1 MCRNKRKNI
10 LKKNLILYIILFF
23 AASIFCSC
31 KSVKLP
37 ENVEKPLDYTDEDV
51 VKNEIKNITSLLE
64 TLPVKALW
72 RACILGD
79 EAVIKKCRE
88 AVENQLLLAIQ
99 EKRYYDAARFEK
111 SLASVGFKVDD
122 EEIKAA
128 LTSSDSAYDVPGF
141 TVDET
146 LLPQNIND
154 CINATVTVWVDK
166 GLKIKDGSGYADV
179 VIGSGFFID
188 KRGYLIT
195 NHHVIQDLVDPKY
208 EGFGRCYVKL
218 PSDME
223 TKIPAKI
230 IGYDSAVDIAL
241 LKIETR
247 PQFVFELG
255 SSSELAVGDKV
266 SAIGT
271 PIGLEG
277 TLTSGIIS
285 STDRKLNTIGN
296 VFQLD
301 AAVNSG
307 NSGGP
312 LIDENRKVQAIVFAG
327 MLQFQG
333 LNFAIPI
340 EYLRQLLPALY
351 EGGEVQHTWIGAF
364 GHTKKEKNKK
374 VGLEVQYVMPGGSG
388 AFSGLQE
395 GDIIISADGKEI
407 TSVDDFQ
414 YLLMGNQPDT
424 IVECTYK
431 DNEGE
436 LHSIPLYLE
445 KRPENPVQKFF
456 YSDLPEDSFIPIFGM
471 KLSHSSTINRKSYTI
486 VKIYSGTSADEMGLS
501 ENDPVTIQEYKFDYE
516 NKYFLALLQVQ
527 RHKRGFIDVML
538 TMGATFDSPYYF

>member
-23 AASIFCSC
+23 TASIFCSC

-64 TLPVKALW
+64 SLPVKALW

-141 TVDET
+141 TVDQT

-230 IGYDSAVDIAL
+230 VGYDSAVDIAL

-395 GDIIISADGKEI
+395 GDIIISADGKKI